1 MHHDML
7 HQNLIVSLI
16 PGRCIT
22 LIVKELQTLGAYN
35 ADTSKVPTGTLVPE
49 ICSTLFNAVPHSKLE
64 LQHCHAAYQS

>member
-35 ADTSKVPTGTLVPE
+35 ADTSKVPTGT
-49 ICSTLFNAVPHSKLE
+49 
-64 LQHCHAAYQS
+64 